1 MESPSPYDR
10 LHTSLDELERASLE
24 NVARSN
30 EIRRRLDVIREG
42 LARGER
48 LSDIVRAQP
57 LPTTVELISTN
68 IEVLQTIGAQ
78 LRTAHAQTLRSE
90 GMTIAAIAE
99 LYGVTRQRVS
109 ALLKQKSAFETPG
122 A

>member
-1 MESPSPYDR
+1 MESSSAYDR
-10 LHTSLDELERASLE
+10 LRASLDQLERASLD
-24 NVARSN
+24 NLVRSN
-30 EIRRRLDVIREG
+30 DVLRRLALIREG
-42 LARGER
+42 LDRGER
-48 LSDIVRAQP
+48 LSDLMTSLP

-99 LYGVTRQRVS
+99 LYGVSRQRVS